1 MKNCWTFNK
10 PMASLFSSHLGNIAN
25 LAKYLRRLRNTHL
38 RPLHHLD
45 VRPGEGIVH
54 DNDVAP
60 EPVKS
65 DHITSVDERP
75 YQFVGAGLVE
85 RALDDLENDSD
96 CLC

>member
-1 MKNCWTFNK
+1 
-10 PMASLFSSHLGNIAN
+10 MASLFTCHLGFCLGWQAISLN

-45 VRPGEGIVH
+45 VRTGEGIVH
-54 DNDVAP
+54 DNEVAP
-60 EPVKS
+60 EPVNS

-85 RALDDLENDSD
+85 RALDDLENVGD